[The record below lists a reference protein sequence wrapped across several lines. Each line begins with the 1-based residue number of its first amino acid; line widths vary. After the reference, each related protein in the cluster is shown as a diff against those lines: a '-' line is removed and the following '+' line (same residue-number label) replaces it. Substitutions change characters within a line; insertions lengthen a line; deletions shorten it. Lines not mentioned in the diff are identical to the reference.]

1 MKSGTED
8 WIIKYIIR
16 SPVDGKLTFVMPLQK
31 NQFLEQG
38 KLIGYVS
45 PADASYYAEIK
56 LSQNN
61 FGKVDTGMHVQL
73 RFDVYPYQEIG
84 FVEGK
89 LNYISD
95 MSVDS
100 GFLGRV
106 DLPEGLHTT
115 RKRTLQFKN
124 GLKAKALVITRD
136 MTLLQR
142 IYYGITRSLEM
153 NK

>member
-1 MKSGTED
+1 
-8 WIIKYIIR
+8 
-16 SPVDGKLTFVMPLQK
+16 
-31 NQFLEQG
+31 
-38 KLIGYVS
+38 
-45 PADASYYAEIK
+45 
-56 LSQNN
+56 
-61 FGKVDTGMHVQL
+61 
-73 RFDVYPYQEIG
+73 
-84 FVEGK
+84 
-89 LNYISD
+89 
-95 MSVDS
+95 
-100 GFLGRV
+100 FLGRV